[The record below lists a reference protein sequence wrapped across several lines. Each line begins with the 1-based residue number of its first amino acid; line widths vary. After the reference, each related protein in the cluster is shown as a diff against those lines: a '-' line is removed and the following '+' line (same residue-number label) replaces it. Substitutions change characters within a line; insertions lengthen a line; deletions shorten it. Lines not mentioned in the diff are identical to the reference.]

1 MQSGAFGPGEEP
13 ASWLPAADTSES
25 LRRRALC
32 GSVRAARAAKS
43 RPGAGKELGEKP
55 GSSARPRVNVPSD
68 PILPLDQDGNGWG
81 NGHLKNFH
89 YSLIRVLRAIHR
101 RAKRCL
107 RKGKKG
113 GQETR
118 RAAAKRRR
126 VPQQV
131 AGRAPRRC
139 PRTSGSAPRPLRWGG
154 TPHGSPQWGLSAP
167 PRPAQRT
174 SGPTALRPAPP
185 PGSVPLRAELSGAA
199 RRGEEPRRGRARRV
213 PAAPWFP
220 AGLPHKGPSGLL
232 LRAPGFPRCR
242 RGSSQPPRGSA
253 SAGRAQWKRW
263 SWKRDR
269 KGVRME
275 RKQQA
280 EVSPERCWT
289 AVRCFLEMD
298 NDEICEQPN
307 TQLGAVTFQRY
318 FEGIVKNK
326 WESRNKRQ

>member
-1 MQSGAFGPGEEP
+1 M
-13 ASWLPAADTSES
+13 
-25 LRRRALC
+25 
-32 GSVRAARAAKS
+32 RAARAAKS

-68 PILPLDQDGNGWG
+68 PILSLDQDGNGLG

-154 TPHGSPQWGLSAP
+154 NSARIAP
-167 PRPAQRT
+167 M
-174 SGPTALRPAPP
+174 GPLRPAPP
-185 PGSVPLRAELSGAA
+185 RAAHERPHGTPSRTAARLRTAARRAERSRPPRGGAEAGPSPPGPRSAVISCGAPPQGPLRAPLTRSGVP
-199 RRGEEPRRGRARRV
+199 EV
-213 PAAPWFP
+213 PARLLAAA
-220 AGLPHKGPSGLL
+220 AGLCVG
-232 LRAPGFPRCR
+232 RPRT
-242 RGSSQPPRGSA
+242 
-253 SAGRAQWKRW
+253 
-263 SWKRDR
+263 
-269 KGVRME
+269 ME
-275 RKQQA
+275 
-280 EVSPERCWT
+280 
-289 AVRCFLEMD
+289 AVKLE
-298 NDEICEQPN
+298 
-307 TQLGAVTFQRY
+307 T
-318 FEGIVKNK
+318 
-326 WESRNKRQ
+326 

>member
-68 PILPLDQDGNGWG
+68 PILSLDQDGNGLG

-113 GQETR
+113 VRKPDGQQQSAAVSRSRWRAEH
-118 RAAAKRRR
+118 RAAA
-126 VPQQV
+126 Q
-131 AGRAPRRC
+131 GRA
-139 PRTSGSAPRPLRWGG
+139 APRPGRCAGGG

-174 SGPTALRPAPP
+174 SGPAALRPAPP

-289 AVRCFLEMD
+289 AVRCFLQMD

>member
-1 MQSGAFGPGEEP
+1 M
-13 ASWLPAADTSES
+13 
-25 LRRRALC
+25 C

-68 PILPLDQDGNGWG
+68 PILSLDQDGNGLG

-154 TPHGSPQWGLSAP
+154 NSARIAP
-167 PRPAQRT
+167 M
-174 SGPTALRPAPP
+174 GPLRPAPRSARAAP
-185 PGSVPLRAELSGAA
+185 RHSVPH
-199 RRGEEPRRGRARRV
+199 RR
-213 PAAPWFP
+213 PAPYRCAP
-220 AGLPHKGPSGLL
+220 S
-232 LRAPGFPRCR
+232 
-242 RGSSQPPRGSA
+242 
-253 SAGRAQWKRW
+253 
-263 SWKRDR
+263 
-269 KGVRME
+269 
-275 RKQQA
+275 
-280 EVSPERCWT
+280 
-289 AVRCFLEMD
+289 
-298 NDEICEQPN
+298 
-307 TQLGAVTFQRY
+307 
-318 FEGIVKNK
+318 
-326 WESRNKRQ
+326 